1 MFSYITGSICF
12 IYGVI
17 VSYSS
22 KKSMAEISNKK
33 NKKIKRLDN
42 IRDNIEIKHNGI
54 DYNFIDYN
62 NPNYIGIIPYRAEDI
77 TESMLNN
84 PSDPDYIGHLFEEY
98 RKKYDG
104 SQFNL

>member
-22 KKSMAEISNKK
+22 KKSISEISNKK

-42 IRDNIEIKHNGI
+42 IQDNGI

-77 TESMLNN
+77 TDSMLN
-84 PSDPDYIGHLFEEY
+84 DPFDPNYIGHLFEEY
-98 RKKYDG
+98 RKKNDG